1 MENCNCFFFFFSSRR
16 RHTRCYRD
24 WSSDVCSSDLEELIE
39 NIDIGGPAM
48 VRSAAKNFQS
58 VGVVTD
64 PGDYPA
70 IAAELRERGELSV
83 ATRLNLARK
92 AYARTARYDGE
103 IATELE
109 RLSVSD
115 AAAGGNG
122 IVIGAL

>member
-1 MENCNCFFFFFSSRR
+1 
-16 RHTRCYRD
+16 
-24 WSSDVCSSDLEELIE
+24 
-39 NIDIGGPAM
+39 M

-64 PGDYPA
+64 PSDYA
-70 IAAELRERGELSV
+70 AVAAELRERGELSA

-92 AYARTARYDGE
+92 AYARMARYDGE

-115 AAAGGNG
+115 GAAGG
-122 IVIGAL
+122 IVIGALEQMPQRVHIELERRGVLRYREK